1 MTIDEIEH
9 TTGLFQKKYI
19 QKGFILFM
27 VRCFFL
33 LIHFLVV
40 EDYQLPKST
49 SLILSLPLTLE

>member
-1 MTIDEIEH
+1 MTIDGIEH
-9 TTGLFQKKYI
+9 TTGIFQKKYI
-19 QKGFILFM
+19 QKGFMWFM

-49 SLILSLPLTLE
+49 NLILSLPLTLE